1 MIWGKVAGIFPGG
14 EIMGEGSRDLVET
27 AAFFTDG
34 KAHTLNL
41 SAGGAQGQGDLFDG
55 AAVLEHLEQ
64 DLLFGGQTMADLLGP
79 DALVQV
85 IEAAGGGRDGVIEGV
100 GKGGHGG

>member
-1 MIWGKVAGIFPGG
+1 MAGIFPGG

-27 AAFFTDG
+27 AAFFADG
-34 KAHTLNL
+34 KGHTLNL

-64 DLLFGGQTMADLLGP
+64 GLLFGGQ
-79 DALVQV
+79 ALAE
-85 IEAAGGGRDGVIEGV
+85 IAWTRFGRGRIRTVDGSRRDM
-100 GKGGHGG
+100 